1 MSYILVEHPME
12 LIELNVEI
20 SHHPNLIRRLNELLI
35 LTPNAGFEEKL
46 AEIATYCNILLDGL
60 YNETDIK
67 GIATLCTQRLQEMRT
82 GILQVRH

>member
-20 SHHPNLIRRLNELLI
+20 SHHPDLIRRLNELLI

-46 AEIATYCNILLDGL
+46 AEIAAYCNVLLDGVYGEADL
-60 YNETDIK
+60 R
-67 GIATLCTQRLQEMRT
+67 GIATLCTKKLQELRT